1 VSGEGRVE
9 LELAAPRGPIG
20 VAWELH
26 ALRALGEGADE
37 GAPWT
42 IEGDPAG
49 ASLVR
54 VLSAALEDGT
64 VLGLAAVKADST
76 DGHGDE
82 EIAAF
87 ISREGGDPQPILD
100 ARLST
105 EYDSGG
111 AVRRAGLELWIEESG
126 PPARGAGDRES
137 ATEVSHGGLRGEAAR
152 MEFRLDGV
160 PGVIVYE
167 LLRPAG

>member
-20 VAWELH
+20 VSWELG
-26 ALRALGEGADE
+26 ALRALREGHE